1 MVRKSN
7 STNGKR
13 IKPIK
18 CPQCGSTQATETKTD
33 YYRCNSCNSEFFIDN
48 DDINIHHRHTYDTP
62 QLSAKHLKALKFLG
76 LGIAVF
82 FLMMVVISLLPS
94 KSIHAP
100 AVVKENKSYW
110 DIEQII
116 PTTNKD
122 GEPIAIV
129 VGSIVSGN
137 HPNQT
142 YKPTF
147 GFFHA
152 QTFKEIAAV
161 PIDIEKVGDVSYKK
175 MDEGKTYIIINK
187 NRLFLLDEKTLSIS
201 EVTPQ
206 SIGLAELEKG
216 FAKVELVVVYEN
228 TLKITNNLG
237 QEYYYY
243 PKLNKAILY
252 GNYKEI
258 DQLIAQNPIA
268 PQGVTQFIFTE
279 KRVGFSE
286 KMTDKFPEL
295 FKVKTQSQIGYPYR
309 ELMMRWNYNLSEQR
323 VELETYKKESRI
335 ISYENFTP
343 ERIYFKPKVLHYD
356 DNEVLIHFK
365 HDVAE
370 SSPYFFQV
378 LDTQT
383 GEVKFTLQ
391 SNKEIT
397 YLNSSEV
404 AKIKEGYLIGG
415 YDAYILN
422 TKEGKFEKI
431 KLREKLTQR

>member
-1 MVRKSN
+1 MA
-7 STNGKR
+7 KR

-365 HDVAE
+365 HELAE

-378 LDTQT
+378 LDAQT

-422 TKEGKFEKI
+422 TKEGKLEKI

>member
-1 MVRKSN
+1 MA
-7 STNGKR
+7 KR

-33 YYRCNSCNSEFFIDN
+33 YYRCNSCQSEFFIDS
-48 DDINIHHRHTYDTP
+48 DDININHRHTYDTP

-82 FLMMVVISLLPS
+82 FLMMMVISLLPS
-94 KSIHAP
+94 RTTYSPSAIQ
-100 AVVKENKSYW
+100 ENKPYW
-110 DIEQII
+110 GIEAII
-116 PTTNKD
+116 PTADKE
-122 GEPIAIV
+122 GEPIAV
-129 VGSIVSGN
+129 AVGDIVSGN
-137 HPNQT
+137 YPNQT

-152 QTFKEIAAV
+152 QTFKEIATV

-187 NRLFLLDEKTLSIS
+187 NRLFLLDEKTLSIN

-206 SIGLAELEKG
+206 SIGLAEFEKG
-216 FAKVELVVVYEN
+216 FAGVELAVAYEN

-237 QEYYYY
+237 QGYYYY
-243 PKLNKAILY
+243 PKLNKAVVY

-268 PQGVTQFIFTE
+268 PQGVTKFVFT
-279 KRVGFSE
+279 KKGVGFSE

-323 VELETYKKESRI
+323 VELETFQKESRI
-335 ISYENFTP
+335 VEYKNFTP
-343 ERIYFKPKVLHYD
+343 NRIYFVPEVFHYD

-365 HDVAE
+365 HELAE

-378 LDTQT
+378 LDAQT
-383 GEVKFTLQ
+383 GEVKLSLQ
-391 SNKEIT
+391 SHKNMH
-397 YLNSSEV
+397 YVRDDFV
-404 AKIKEGYLIGG
+404 AKTKDGYLITLR
-415 YDAYILN
+415 DIFLLN
-422 TKEGKFEKI
+422 TKNGKLEKLE
-431 KLREKLTQR
+431 LREKLTQR

>member
-1 MVRKSN
+1 MA
-7 STNGKR
+7 KR

-33 YYRCNSCNSEFFIDN
+33 YYRCNSCQSEFFIDS
-48 DDINIHHRHTYDTP
+48 DDININHRHIYNTAELPPVNKKYLVMSTIISFAFLIGVIVFYTFIQKNSYP
-62 QLSAKHLKALKFLG
+62 LSSTLQKNT
-76 LGIAVF
+76 
-82 FLMMVVISLLPS
+82 
-94 KSIHAP
+94 
-100 AVVKENKSYW
+100 EYW
-110 DIEQII
+110 DIEAVI
-116 PTTNKD
+116 PTANKE

-129 VGSIVSGN
+129 VGNIVSGN

-142 YKPTF
+142 YKPMF

-152 QTFKEIAAV
+152 TTFKEIAAV

-175 MDEGKTYIIINK
+175 MDEGKTYIIINT

-201 EVTPQ
+201 EVTPK
-206 SIGLAELEKG
+206 SIGLAGLEKG
-216 FAKVELVVVYEN
+216 FAKVELVVAYEN

-279 KRVGFSE
+279 KGVGFSE
-286 KMTDKFPEL
+286 KLTDKFPEL

-323 VELETYKKESRI
+323 VELETFKEESRI

-365 HDVAE
+365 HELAE

-378 LDTQT
+378 LDAQT

-404 AKIKEGYLIGG
+404 AKIKEGYLIGR

-422 TKEGKFEKI
+422 TKEGKLEKI

>member
-1 MVRKSN
+1 MVRKSI
-7 STNGKR
+7 SKMAKR

-33 YYRCNSCNSEFFIDN
+33 YYRCKSCKSEFFIDN
-48 DDINIHHRHTYDTP
+48 DDININHRHTYDTP

-82 FLMMVVISLLPS
+82 FLMMMAIPLLPS
-94 KSIHAP
+94 RTTYSP
-100 AVVKENKSYW
+100 SAVQENKPYW
-110 DIEQII
+110 YIEAVI
-116 PTTNKD
+116 PTANKE
-122 GEPIAIV
+122 GEPIAIA
-129 VGSIVSGN
+129 VGDIVSGN
-137 HPNQT
+137 YPNQT

-152 QTFKEIAAV
+152 TTFKEIAAV
-161 PIDIEKVGDVSYKK
+161 PIDIEKVDDVSYKK

-187 NRLFLLDEKTLSIS
+187 NRLFLLDEKTLSIN

-206 SIGLAELEKG
+206 SIGLAEFEKG
-216 FAKVELVVVYEN
+216 FAGVELAVAYEN

-237 QEYYYY
+237 QGYYYY
-243 PKLNKAILY
+243 PKLNKAVVY

-268 PQGVTQFIFTE
+268 PQGVTKFVFT
-279 KRVGFSE
+279 KKGVGFSE

-323 VELETYKKESRI
+323 VELETFQKESRI
-335 ISYENFTP
+335 VEYKNFTP
-343 ERIYFKPKVLHYD
+343 NRIYFVPEVFHYD

-365 HDVAE
+365 HELAE

-378 LDTQT
+378 LDAQT
-383 GEVKFTLQ
+383 GEVKLSLQ
-391 SNKEIT
+391 SHKNMH
-397 YLNSSEV
+397 YVRDDFV
-404 AKIKEGYLIGG
+404 AKTKDGYLITLR
-415 YDAYILN
+415 DIFLLN
-422 TKEGKFEKI
+422 TKNGKLEKLE
-431 KLREKLTQR
+431 LREKLTQR

>member
-1 MVRKSN
+1 MWFIN
-7 STNGKR
+7 QIPQMAKR

-48 DDINIHHRHTYDTP
+48 DDININHRHSYDTP

-82 FLMMVVISLLPS
+82 FAIMMLPS
-94 KSIHAP
+94 RTTYSP
-100 AVVKENKSYW
+100 SAVQENKPYW
-110 DIEQII
+110 EIEGVI
-116 PTTNKD
+116 PTADKD
-122 GEPIAIV
+122 GEPIAIA
-129 VGSIVSGN
+129 VGDIVSGN
-137 HPNQT
+137 YPNET

-152 QTFKEIAAV
+152 QTFKEIATV
-161 PIDIEKVGDVSYKK
+161 PIDIEKVDDVSYKK

-187 NRLFLLDEKTLSIS
+187 NRLFLLDEKTLSIN

-206 SIGLAELEKG
+206 SIGLAEFEKG
-216 FAKVELVVVYEN
+216 FAGVELAVAYEN

-237 QEYYYY
+237 QGYYYY
-243 PKLNKAILY
+243 PKLNKAVSEKDYNESEDIISK
-252 GNYKEI
+252 NPVNPKEI
-258 DQLIAQNPIA
+258 TRFCFSSKSAA
-268 PQGVTQFIFTE
+268 YE
-279 KRVGFSE
+279 KE
-286 KMTDKFPEL
+286 LEDKHPEL
-295 FKVKTQSQIGYPYR
+295 FKVKTASEEGYPYR
-309 ELMMRWNYNLSEQR
+309 KLYFRWIYNYSL
-323 VELETYKKESRI
+323 KKAEFVTGKEESKV

-343 ERIYFKPKVLHYD
+343 ERIYFKPEVLHYD
-356 DNEVLIHFK
+356 DKEVLIYFK

-378 LDTQT
+378 LDAQT

-391 SNKEIT
+391 SNKDIT

-404 AKIKEGYLIGG
+404 AKIKEGYLIGR

-422 TKEGKFEKI
+422 TKERKLEKI
-431 KLREKLTQR
+431 KLREKLTER

>member
-1 MVRKSN
+1 MA
-7 STNGKR
+7 KR

-33 YYRCNSCNSEFFIDN
+33 YYRCNSCQSEFFIDN
-48 DDINIHHRHTYDTP
+48 DDININHRHTYDTP
-62 QLSAKHLKALKFLG
+62 QFSAKHLKALKFLG

-116 PTTNKD
+116 PTANKD

-129 VGSIVSGN
+129 VGNIVSGN

-161 PIDIEKVGDVSYKK
+161 PINVEGFYPFIKWKK

-187 NRLFLLDEKTLSIS
+187 NHLFLLDEKTLSIS
-201 EVTPQ
+201 EITPQ
-206 SIGLAELEKG
+206 SIGLAEFEKG
-216 FAKVELVVVYEN
+216 FAEIDTNTTYEN
-228 TLKITNNLG
+228 SLEITNNLG
-237 QEYYYY
+237 KEYYYF
-243 PKLNKAILY
+243 PKLNKAVSEKDYNESKDIISK
-252 GNYKEI
+252 NPVNPKEI
-258 DQLIAQNPIA
+258 TRFCFSSTLGAY
-268 PQGVTQFIFTE
+268 E
-279 KRVGFSE
+279 KE
-286 KMTDKFPEL
+286 LEDKHPEL
-295 FKVKTQSQIGYPYR
+295 FKVKTASEEGYPYR
-309 ELMMRWNYNLSEQR
+309 KLYFRWIYNYSL
-323 VELETYKKESRI
+323 KKAKFVTGKEESKV

-343 ERIYFKPKVLHYD
+343 ERIYFKPEVLHYD
-356 DNEVLIHFK
+356 DKEVLIYFK

-378 LDTQT
+378 LDAQT

-404 AKIKEGYLIGG
+404 AKIKEGYLIGR

-422 TKEGKFEKI
+422 TKEGKLEKSE
-431 KLREKLTQR
+431 LREKLTQR

>member
-1 MVRKSN
+1 MA
-7 STNGKR
+7 KR

-33 YYRCNSCNSEFFIDN
+33 YYRCNSCQSEFFIDS
-48 DDINIHHRHTYDTP
+48 DDININHRHIYNTAELPPVNKKYLVMSTIISFAFLIGVIVFYTFIQKNSYP
-62 QLSAKHLKALKFLG
+62 LSSTLQKNT
-76 LGIAVF
+76 
-82 FLMMVVISLLPS
+82 
-94 KSIHAP
+94 
-100 AVVKENKSYW
+100 EYW

-116 PTTNKD
+116 PTSNKD

-129 VGSIVSGN
+129 VGDIVSGN
-137 HPNQT
+137 YPNEV

-161 PIDIEKVGDVSYKK
+161 PIDIEKVDDVSYKK

-187 NRLFLLDEKTLSIS
+187 NRLFLLDEKTLSIN

-206 SIGLAELEKG
+206 SIGLAEFEKG
-216 FAKVELVVVYEN
+216 FAGVELAVAYEN

-237 QEYYYY
+237 QGYYYY
-243 PKLNKAILY
+243 PKLNKAVVY

-268 PQGVTQFIFTE
+268 PQGVTKFVFT
-279 KRVGFSE
+279 KKGVGFSE

-323 VELETYKKESRI
+323 VELETFQKESRI
-335 ISYENFTP
+335 VEYKNFTP
-343 ERIYFKPKVLHYD
+343 NRIYFVPEVFHYN

-365 HDVAE
+365 HELAE

-378 LDTQT
+378 LDAQT
-383 GEVKFTLQ
+383 GEVKLSLQ
-391 SNKEIT
+391 SHKNMH
-397 YLNSSEV
+397 YVRDDFV
-404 AKIKEGYLIGG
+404 AKTKDGYLITLR
-415 YDAYILN
+415 DIFLLN
-422 TKEGKFEKI
+422 TKNGKLEELE
-431 KLREKLTQR
+431 LREKLTQR